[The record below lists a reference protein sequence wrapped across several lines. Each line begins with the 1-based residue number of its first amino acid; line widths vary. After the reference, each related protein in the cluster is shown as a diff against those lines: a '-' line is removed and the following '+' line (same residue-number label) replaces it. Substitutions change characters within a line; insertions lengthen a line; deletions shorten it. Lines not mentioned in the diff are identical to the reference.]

1 MYANATQG
9 TLQGGESLFMLTML
23 GLLIVLILLVISD
36 LKIALAT
43 RFPNA
48 LAPEHLPPPN
58 SYTYAPSCRAKV
70 ANSSEP
76 IRATVKWSEVVS
88 GAAVGN

>member
-58 SYTYAPSCRAKV
+58 SYVRLTHQVAEPKLQILRNQFAP
-70 ANSSEP
+70 P
-76 IRATVKWSEVVS
+76 
-88 GAAVGN
+88 